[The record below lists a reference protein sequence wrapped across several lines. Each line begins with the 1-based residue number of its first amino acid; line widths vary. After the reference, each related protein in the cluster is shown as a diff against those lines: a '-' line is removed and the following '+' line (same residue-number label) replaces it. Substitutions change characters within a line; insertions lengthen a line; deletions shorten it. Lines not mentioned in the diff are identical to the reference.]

1 MAPIGLSLASS
12 ALLLLSQPVLPAAA
26 AFTPPPPGYR
36 LQNDKLDGYSFVYPE
51 PWIMVTSSGNDIFYR
66 NPVRG
71 TWGSMHERDGS
82 MHGNVTGAA

>member
-12 ALLLLSQPVLPAAA
+12 ALLLLGQPVRPAAA

-51 PWIMVTSSGNDIFYR
+51 NWSIVTSSGNDIFFR
-66 NPVRG
+66 NPVRARAG
-71 TWGSMHERDGS
+71 DS
-82 MHGNVTGAA
+82 A